1 VAFIAAATRLSSTTA
16 FTLSVHAVL
25 VRLSRLAAAAIE
37 AGPRAVLLTLR
48 AKRRGA
54 KQKLREFALLVRLVR
69 KRRPR
74 VVLEIGTM
82 RGGTLW
88 AWCQIASR
96 DALLVSIDLPG
107 GAFGGGYS
115 DAEGERLAAYARPGQ
130 TLELIRADSHDPATL
145 ARLQRTLG
153 SSQIDLLFIDGD
165 HSYEGVALDYQMYA
179 SLVRPGGLIALHD
192 VLPGRAED
200 GDVSRFWSEVRDR
213 HRHEEFADRSDLS
226 WRGQWGGIGV
236 LFKE

>member
-1 VAFIAAATRLSSTTA
+1 VP
-16 FTLSVHAVL
+16 AVL

-74 VVLEIGTM
+74 VVVEIGTM

-107 GAFGGGYS
+107 GDFGGGYS
-115 DAEGERLAAYARPGQ
+115 DAEGEHLAEHARPGQ

-165 HSYEGVALDYQMYA
+165 HSYEGVALDYHMYA
-179 SLVRPGGLIALHD
+179 SLVGPGGLIALHD
-192 VLPGRAED
+192 VLPSRAED
-200 GDVSRFWSEVRDR
+200 GGVSRFWSEVRDR
-213 HRHEEFADRSDLS
+213 HRHEELADPSDLS